1 MKGEIKNMRYKCIKS
16 FYAKS
21 KDAYGFPTTEFIAE
35 GTIWDTYN
43 YSYSS
48 IMGQLVSM
56 VNYYPTCPTVE
67 IFSIDRQ
74 TLNEHFVRY

>member
-1 MKGEIKNMRYKCIKS
+1 MRYECIKS

-35 GTIWDTYN
+35 GTIWN
-43 YSYSS
+43 IHSYSYSS

-56 VNYYPTCPTVE
+56 INYYPTCPMVE
-67 IFSIDRQ
+67 IYSIDRQ
-74 TLNEHFVRY
+74 TLNEHFERY